1 MQRRR
6 TADLITTVRMVLVS
20 LAALWEAAGAAAVF
34 EGGHMLL
41 GPAFL
46 VAAAALT
53 DYVDGVIARR
63 SGPSEGGARW
73 DMETDAYVMFALSL
87 MVVLSRGLPVWV
99 LFIGALRY
107 LFVFPFALLPQLPAG
122 AGGPVFKLLA
132 KTACAVAVVTLLTG
146 LVPAMAGGAAAVLNA
161 AALGALLLSFGWET
175 AIRLRVRYSQV
186 RRT

>member
-1 MQRRR
+1 
-6 TADLITTVRMVLVS
+6 MVLVS

-34 EGGHMLL
+34 DGGHMLL

-175 AIRLRVRYSQV
+175 AIRLRIRHSWVRH
-186 RRT
+186 R